1 MASTARRAVSS
12 TGRRPRMADPIYSNL
27 ALIVAV
33 ARNGIIG
40 CTNED
45 GRGAL
50 PWHLPEDLKHFKET
64 TSGHPI
70 IMGRKTWESLGRP
83 LPNRRNMVI
92 TRQIGYTA
100 PGAEVF
106 NDLPQALA
114 AIDKDDA
121 AFIIGGA
128 ELYRQALPLA
138 GELIITEVGIDAV
151 GDTVFPAIDA
161 VWYEA
166 SRSEHL
172 SSSGMP
178 YAFVRYTRR
187 AD

>member
-1 MASTARRAVSS
+1 
-12 TGRRPRMADPIYSNL
+12 MADKIYPNL

-92 TRQIGYTA
+92 TRQSNYEAAGADVFGSLPEALTA
-100 PGAEVF
+100 VG
-106 NDLPQALA
+106 
-114 AIDKDDA
+114 DA
-121 AFIIGGA
+121 TAFVIGGA
-128 ELYRQALPLA
+128 ELYRQALPFSA
-138 GELIITEVGIDAV
+138 TLIITEVGLDAE
-151 GDTVFPAIDA
+151 GDTLFPPMDTGEW
-161 VWYEA
+161 VEA
-166 SRSEHL
+166 DRVAHVSAAGL
-172 SSSGMP
+172 P

-187 AD
+187 VS

>member
-1 MASTARRAVSS
+1 MAEA
-12 TGRRPRMADPIYSNL
+12 IYPNL

-40 CTNED
+40 ATNEA
-45 GRGAL
+45 GIGTL

-92 TRQIGYTA
+92 TRQADYAA

-106 NDLPQALA
+106 NGLNEALTTVGE
-114 AIDKDDA
+114 DDT

-138 GELIITEVGIDAV
+138 GELIITEVGIDAE
-151 GDTVFPAIDA
+151 GDTVFPEIGETW
-161 VWYEA
+161 VET
-166 SRSEHL
+166 SRNAHL
-172 SSSGMP
+172 SSAGIP
-178 YAFVRYTRR
+178 FAFVRYARQ
-187 AD
+187 AG

>member
-1 MASTARRAVSS
+1 
-12 TGRRPRMADPIYSNL
+12 MADRVYPNL
-27 ALIVAV
+27 TLIVAV

-92 TRQIGYTA
+92 TRQAGYTA
-100 PGAEVF
+100 AGAEVF
-106 NDLPQALA
+106 SGLPEVLA
-114 AIDKDDA
+114 AINKDDT

-138 GELIITEVGIDAV
+138 ATLMITEIGIDAA
-151 GDTVFPAIDA
+151 GDTVFPEIDSGWNE
-161 VWYEA
+161 V
-166 SRSEHL
+166 SRVPHT
-172 SSSGMP
+172 SSAGLP
-178 YAFVRYTRR
+178 YAFVTYQRWTAQRTQST
-187 AD
+187 

>member
-1 MASTARRAVSS
+1 MAETMY
-12 TGRRPRMADPIYSNL
+12 PNL

-40 CTNED
+40 CTNDD

-64 TSGHPI
+64 TIGHPI

-92 TRQIGYTA
+92 TRQANYLAT
-100 PGAEVF
+100 GAEIF
-106 NDLPQALA
+106 GSLPDALA
-114 AIDKDDA
+114 AVGKDA
-121 AFIIGGA
+121 TAYVIGGA

-138 GELIITEVGIDAV
+138 ATLIITEIGIDAA
-151 GDTVFPAIDA
+151 GDTVFPKIDSGWNE
-161 VWYEA
+161 V
-166 SRSEHL
+166 SRTTHTSATGL
-172 SSSGMP
+172 P
-178 YAFVRYTRR
+178 YAFVTYLRR
-187 AD
+187 A

>member
-1 MASTARRAVSS
+1 
-12 TGRRPRMADPIYSNL
+12 MADTIYPNL

-138 GELIITEVGIDAV
+138 GELMITEVGIDAA
-151 GDTVFPAIDA
+151 GDTVFPVLDQGWNE
-161 VWYEA
+161 V
-166 SRSEHL
+166 SRESHTSATGL
-172 SSSGMP
+172 P
-178 YAFVRYTRR
+178 YAFVTYQR
-187 AD
+187 

>member
-1 MASTARRAVSS
+1 MAETSY
-12 TGRRPRMADPIYSNL
+12 PNL

-92 TRQIGYTA
+92 TRQRDYQA
-100 PGAEVF
+100 RGAEVF
-106 NDLPQALA
+106 SSLPEALA
-114 AIDKDDA
+114 AVGTTTA
-121 AFIIGGA
+121 YIIGGA

-138 GELIITEVGIDAV
+138 TTLIITEIGLDAEGDTLFPPIDARNW
-151 GDTVFPAIDA
+151 A
-161 VWYEA
+161 EA
-166 SRSEHL
+166 DRVAHVSAAGL
-172 SSSGMP
+172 P

-187 AD
+187 GA

>member
-1 MASTARRAVSS
+1 MAETIV
-12 TGRRPRMADPIYSNL
+12 PNL

-40 CTNED
+40 CTNEE

-92 TRQIGYTA
+92 TRQTDYTA
-100 PGAEVF
+100 TGAEVF
-106 NDLPQALA
+106 GSLPEALA
-114 AIDKDDA
+114 AIGEDTA
-121 AFIIGGA
+121 YIIGGA

-138 GELIITEVGIDAV
+138 ATLIITEIGIDAA
-151 GDTVFPAIDA
+151 GDTVFPEIDTRWTE
-161 VWYEA
+161 V
-166 SRSEHL
+166 SRQPHTSATGL
-172 SSSGMP
+172 P
-178 YAFVRYTRR
+178 YAFVTYQR
-187 AD
+187 

>member
-1 MASTARRAVSS
+1 
-12 TGRRPRMADPIYSNL
+12 MADTIYPNL

-40 CTNED
+40 CTNAD

-50 PWHLPEDLKHFKET
+50 PWHLPEDLKHFKEM

-83 LPNRRNMVI
+83 LPNRRNMVV
-92 TRQIGYTA
+92 TRQAGYPA

-106 NDLPQALA
+106 NGLNEALA
-114 AIDKDDA
+114 AIGNDET

-138 GELIITEVGIDAV
+138 GELIITEVGIDAE
-151 GDTVFPAIDA
+151 GDTVFPEIGETW
-161 VWYEA
+161 VET
-166 SRSEHL
+166 SRNANL
-172 SSSGMP
+172 SSAGIP
-178 YAFVRYTRR
+178 FAFVRYARQ
-187 AD
+187 AN

>member
-1 MASTARRAVSS
+1 MAEH
-12 TGRRPRMADPIYSNL
+12 IYPHL
-27 ALIVAV
+27 AIIVAI

-64 TSGHPI
+64 TNGYPI

-83 LPNRRNMVI
+83 LPNRRNVVI
-92 TRQIGYTA
+92 SRQVNYVA

-106 NDLPQALA
+106 TSLPAALA
-114 AIDKDDA
+114 AVGDNP

-138 GELIITEVGIDAV
+138 GQLIITEVDMDAE
-151 GDTVFPAIDA
+151 GDTAFPPFGDA
-161 VWYEA
+161 WQEISRQGHTSA
-166 SRSEHL
+166 SGL
-172 SSSGMP
+172 Q
-178 YAFVRYTRR
+178 YALVRYAHQRQVS
-187 AD
+187 

>member
-1 MASTARRAVSS
+1 MPPRAASSS
-12 TGRRPRMADPIYSNL
+12 GRKPRMADKIYPNL

-45 GRGAL
+45 GLGAL

-92 TRQIGYTA
+92 TRQRDYA
-100 PGAEVF
+100 AAGAEVF
-106 NDLPQALA
+106 ASLPEALA
-114 AIDKDDA
+114 AVGDA
-121 AFIIGGA
+121 TAFVIGGA

-138 GELIITEVGIDAV
+138 ATLIITEIGIDAA
-151 GDTVFPAIDA
+151 GDTLFPTMDPDWHE
-161 VWYEA
+161 V
-166 SRSEHL
+166 SRQPHTSATGL
-172 SSSGMP
+172 P
-178 YAFVRYTRR
+178 YALVRYQR
-187 AD
+187 

>member
-1 MASTARRAVSS
+1 
-12 TGRRPRMADPIYSNL
+12 MADLIYPNL

-40 CTNED
+40 CTNEE

-92 TRQIGYTA
+92 TRQTGYPA
-100 PGAEVF
+100 PGAELF
-106 NDLPQALA
+106 GSLPE
-114 AIDKDDA
+114 AITAVGDTR
-121 AFIIGGA
+121 AFVIGGA

-138 GELIITEVGIDAV
+138 GQLIMTEVGIDAE
-151 GDTVFPAIDA
+151 GDTMFPAINA
-161 VWYEA
+161 AWQET
-166 SRSEHL
+166 SRTTHI
-172 SSSGMP
+172 SSSGIP
-178 YAFVRYTRR
+178 YAVVHLIRQP
-187 AD
+187 A

>member
-1 MASTARRAVSS
+1 MHRRAGSS
-12 TGRRPRMADPIYSNL
+12 NGRKQRMGNVIFPQL
-27 ALIVAV
+27 TLIVAV

-40 CTNED
+40 TTNED

-83 LPNRRNMVI
+83 LPNRRNIVI
-92 TRQIGYTA
+92 TRQADYVA

-106 NDLPQALA
+106 GGLAEALMA
-114 AIDKDDA
+114 TVNNKT
-121 AFIIGGA
+121 FVIGGA

-138 GELIITEVGIDAV
+138 ATLIITEVDLDAE
-151 GDTVFPAIDA
+151 GDTLFPTIDTQ
-161 VWYEA
+161 VWTEA
-166 SRSEHL
+166 DRVSHVSATGL
-172 SSSGMP
+172 P
-178 YAFVRYTRR
+178 YAFVRYMRR
-187 AD
+187 GP

>member
-1 MASTARRAVSS
+1 
-12 TGRRPRMADPIYSNL
+12 MADSVHPDL
-27 ALIVAV
+27 AIIVAV

-92 TRQIGYTA
+92 TRQAGYTA
-100 PGAEVF
+100 KGAEVF
-106 NDLPQALA
+106 GGLPEALA
-114 AIDKDDA
+114 AVGNST
-121 AFIIGGA
+121 AFVIGGA

-138 GELIITEVGIDAV
+138 ATLIITEVGMDAV
-151 GDTVFPAIDA
+151 GDTVFP
-161 VWYEA
+161 EF
-166 SRSEHL
+166 SEGWREVARTPHISAAGL
-172 SSSGMP
+172 P
-178 YAFVRYTRR
+178 YAYVTYQR
-187 AD
+187 